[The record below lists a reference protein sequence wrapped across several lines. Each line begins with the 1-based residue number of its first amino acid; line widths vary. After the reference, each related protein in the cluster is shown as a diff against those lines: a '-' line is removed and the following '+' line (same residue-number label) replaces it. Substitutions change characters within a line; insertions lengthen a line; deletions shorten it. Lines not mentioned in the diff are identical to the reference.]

1 MATEGFKR
9 KLTAILRT
17 DPNFSIE
24 YYAKTYPIKNQADRE
39 RLIGALRKAG
49 LMWFENIL
57 TQLTELVYK
66 SYKLI

>member
-9 KLTAILRT
+9 KLTAILRI

-49 LMWFENIL
+49 LM
-57 TQLTELVYK
+57 
-66 SYKLI
+66 